1 MIGNIKSVVDVRH
14 LTRARIGIKMTIGTL
29 RDVEVTVSDGVLFQE
44 LDGELVL
51 LSMESGEYFS
61 LNEVGAKIWVLITAD
76 WSIPDIL
83 KSFINQFD
91 ASEEQLAADI
101 EVFLKHLL
109 DHKLISVVRTGA

>member
-1 MIGNIKSVVDVRH
+1 MNSKTAIGSLEN
-14 LTRARIGIKMTIGTL
+14 
-29 RDVEVTVSDGVLFQE
+29 VEVTVSDDVLFQD
-44 LDGELVL
+44 LNGELVL

-61 LNEVGAKIWVLITAD
+61 LNEVGAKIWVLITSD

-91 ASEEQLAADI
+91 ASEEQLTGDI
-101 EVFLKHLL
+101 SMFLEHLL

>member
-1 MIGNIKSVVDVRH
+1 MNSKTAIGS
-14 LTRARIGIKMTIGTL
+14 LES
-29 RDVEVTVSDGVLFQE
+29 VEVTVSDGVLFQD

-61 LNEVGAKIWVLITAD
+61 LNEVGAKIWVLITSG

-91 ASEEQLAADI
+91 ASEEQLRGDI
-101 EVFLKHLL
+101 EQFLNHLSG
-109 DHKLISVVRTGA
+109 HKLISVIRTGA